1 MNSKSVKTK
10 YIKAIFNDFIDD
22 ECKLCNDYI
31 YKIPL
36 YEKHIYAKELLD
48 DLLELILKKEGC
60 E

>member
-1 MNSKSVKTK
+1 MNSKSVKTE

-31 YKIPL
+31 YEITL
-36 YEKHIYAKELLD
+36 YEKHEYAKELLD
-48 DLLELILKKEGC
+48 DLLELILKKEGR

>member
-1 MNSKSVKTK
+1 MNSKSVKTE
-10 YIKAIFNDFIDD
+10 YIKAIFDDFIDD
-22 ECKLCNDYI
+22 ECTLCKCYVYNST
-31 YKIPL
+31 L